1 MENINNDFG
10 FRREQLE
17 QRGIVGLLFEQY
29 REKREGALMEEFYRE
44 VVDDLVMDVVD
55 IDDPIE
61 GIFSN
66 DEKSSWKFKT
76 TFLHLSRNGGQIEYL
91 WEEVSS
97 GDAEDG
103 EKKLSMREAKNLREA
118 IEKKIAEL

>member
-1 MENINNDFG
+1 MNNNSNSKRG
-10 FRREQLE
+10 QMK
-17 QRGIVGLLFEQY
+17 QSGIVNQLFEQY
-29 REKREGALMEEFYRE
+29 REKREKVLIEDFYRE

-66 DEKSSWKFKT
+66 DEKSGWKFKT
-76 TFLHLSRNGGQIEYL
+76 TFLHLSINGGHIEYF
-91 WEEVSS
+91 WEEASS

-103 EKKLSMREAKNLREA
+103 EKRLSMREAENLRKA

>member
-1 MENINNDFG
+1 
-10 FRREQLE
+10 
-17 QRGIVGLLFEQY
+17 LFEQY
-29 REKREGALMEEFYRE
+29 REKREGALMDGFYRE

-55 IDDPIE
+55 IDDPIG
-61 GIFSN
+61 GISVN
-66 DEKSSWKFKT
+66 DEGSSWEFKI
-76 TFLHLSRNGGQIEYL
+76 TFLYLSRNGGQIEYF

>member
-1 MENINNDFG
+1 MENMNNNSNSKRG
-10 FRREQLE
+10 QMK
-17 QRGIVGLLFEQY
+17 QSGIVNQLFEQY
-29 REKREGALMEEFYRE
+29 REKREKVLIEDFYRE

-55 IDDPIE
+55 IDDPIG
-61 GIFSN
+61 GISVN
-66 DEKSSWKFKT
+66 DEGSSWEFKI